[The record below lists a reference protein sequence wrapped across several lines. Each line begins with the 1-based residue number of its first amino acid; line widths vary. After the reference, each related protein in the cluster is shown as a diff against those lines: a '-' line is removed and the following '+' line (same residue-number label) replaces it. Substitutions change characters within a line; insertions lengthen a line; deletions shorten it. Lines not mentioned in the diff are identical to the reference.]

1 MSSGLYLPLLLIGL
15 AYAGLSIAAG
25 TVAGRGD
32 AERGE
37 HYRDLAFAAALGA
50 GAYTAILLILV
61 AIDTPGR
68 FSDAVTI
75 IFVVCV
81 FFALLLFVLYL
92 LAQGLARLRRRPER

>member
-25 TVAGRGD
+25 VVAGRGD

-37 HYRDLAFAAALGA
+37 RYRDLAFAAALGA

-68 FSDAVTI
+68 SSDAITI
-75 IFVVCV
+75 IFVICV
-81 FFALLLFVLYL
+81 FFALLLFVLFL
-92 LAQGLARLRRRPER
+92 FAQGLARLRRRPER